1 MQTNFIYQ
9 IRRRNNENFR
19 WIILWKYKRIRY
31 EKNKKYK
38 KACEKE
44 LEVYHKLKATLN
56 EEQDKLL
63 EELLNLNSDSGAICE
78 KDFFIYGFKVGLHIG
93 IESNKL

>member
-1 MQTNFIYQ
+1 MKVLDELFYGNISGADLKTSA
-9 IRRRNNENFR
+9 
-19 WIILWKYKRIRY
+19 KH
-31 EKNKKYK
+31 K
-38 KACEKE
+38 KACENE

-93 IESNKL
+93 IESSKLNN